1 MVKERIIETDEGIQ
15 DALTVRDFDQFQRK
29 MRDRGWIE
37 TDSILESGID
47 RGQVL
52 EIGSGPGYL
61 GLEWLKKTEKSKL
74 TALEISREMILQ
86 STFNRGEYGLE
97 ARLEYVEG
105 NALHM
110 PFEENSF
117 DGAFSNG
124 SLHEWEDPILVFNE
138 IYRVLKPGAHF
149 FVGDMRRDSHPF
161 INWIMKASTK
171 GRAMKKGFSTSLDA
185 SYTKEEI
192 EVILDQSAFTDFRV
206 DPNFFGMSISGK
218 K

>member
-1 MVKERIIETDEGIQ
+1 MVKERVIETNEGIQ
-15 DALTVRDFDQFQRK
+15 DVLTVRDFDQFQRK

-37 TDSILESGID
+37 TDSILDSGIN
-47 RGQVL
+47 RGHVL

-61 GLEWLKKTEKSKL
+61 GLEWLRKTEEANL
-74 TALEISREMILQ
+74 TALEISREMIQQ
-86 STFNRGEYGLE
+86 SIRNRGEYGLD

-105 NALHM
+105 NALRM
-110 PFEENSF
+110 PFEENFF
-117 DGAFSNG
+117 DGAFSTG

-138 IYRVLKPGAHF
+138 IHRVLKPGARF
-149 FVGDMRRDSHPF
+149 FVGDMRRDSHPV

-171 GRAMKKGFSTSLDA
+171 GRAMKQGFSTSLDA

-192 EVILDQSAFTDFRV
+192 EIILNQSSFKEFRV
-206 DPNFFGMSISGK
+206 EPNLFGMNISGK